1 VSAAHRLFTDGS
13 AYATMPANVPA
24 HNLAALTISFYYQ
37 RESSGGKQI
46 LLAAGKGSQA
56 GDFSFRG
63 AGGRTAAGLAHR
75 PGRRAALL
83 RQHHPQGA
91 RLYLDGTQVV
101 AAAISQNTNG
111 WNNTRV
117 KYLGLW
123 TDGVQAPAF
132 GAFDRL
138 RIWNREL
145 SNVAKHVPFRAAWC
159 RPRPKKARFTAW
171 CTTGVARSAFCATS
185 RAGNSPLARAILSAR
200 RSHPS
205 RITASRGPDCH
216 DRGGSP
222 ERLQEL
228 VDRP

>member
-123 TDGVQAPAF
+123 TAVSRPQRLAPSIGSASGTGSSATSLSMCPLERRGADHAQRRHGSPLGVQPA
-132 GAFDRL
+132 
-138 RIWNREL
+138 
-145 SNVAKHVPFRAAWC
+145 S
-159 RPRPKKARFTAW
+159 
-171 CTTGVARSAFCATS
+171 
-185 RAGNSPLARAILSAR
+185 LARRFAPRHAR
-200 RSHPS
+200 GTVRWL
-205 RITASRGPDCH
+205 A
-216 DRGGSP
+216 
-222 ERLQEL
+222 QY
-228 VDRP
+228 